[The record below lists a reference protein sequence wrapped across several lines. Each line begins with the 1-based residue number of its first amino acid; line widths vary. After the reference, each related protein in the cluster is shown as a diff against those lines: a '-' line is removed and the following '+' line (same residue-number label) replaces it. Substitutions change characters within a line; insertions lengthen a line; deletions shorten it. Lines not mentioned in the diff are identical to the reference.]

1 MWTSLGGAGMT
12 VGAVALTAALLAPAS
27 PPQGHAGSLA
37 GQLLVAM
44 PELDDPNF
52 ARTVVFMLR
61 HDADGAM
68 GLVVNRPI
76 GDIPLAT
83 LLEETGG
90 VGTGATGTVRL
101 HAGGPVAPAQL
112 FVLHTDDYA
121 ASGTLHVGPGLALT
135 RQPDILRALAA
146 RAGPRRAV
154 FALGYAGW
162 GPGQLEGEISAGAWV
177 NAASDEGILFDDA
190 DHTKW
195 DRAFVRRRISL

>member
-1 MWTSLGGAGMT
+1 MWTPLSGAGAT
-12 VGAVALTAALLAPAS
+12 VGVVALTAALLAPAS
-27 PPQGHAGSLA
+27 PPRGHAGSLV

-52 ARTVVFMLR
+52 AHTVVYMLR

-68 GLVVNRPI
+68 GLVVNRPL

-90 VGTGATGTVRL
+90 ASAGATGTVRL
-101 HAGGPVAPAQL
+101 HAGGPVEPAQL
-112 FVLHTDDYA
+112 FVLHTDDYTA
-121 ASGTLHVGPGLALT
+121 VGTLHVGPGLALT

-162 GPGQLEGEISAGAWV
+162 GPGQLEGELSAGAWV
-177 NAASDEGILFDDA
+177 SAASDEGILFDGA
-190 DHTKW
+190 DDTKW
-195 DRAFVRRRISL
+195 DRAFARRRISL